1 MGELDDKTT
10 QSEISE
16 LEGVMQ
22 DSQNQDTSVLRNL
35 LSSLPSGLFGGK
47 DQAGRV
53 DELQE
58 TAAQAQMQNMNIS
71 PREPE
76 AWTKN
81 LNDVTRQIYPIIEF
95 HDEIMKGIT
104 ETIDKI
110 PILPDLIEQLQEQ
123 ISVFVFSLLAPFVL
137 PIIRQVQTELATGS
151 SEVIQSSR
159 DKQLIV
165 FHDDHSSDPTHSML
179 SKDHFS
185 NILNE
190 PAGRIGCA
198 VLSWV
203 VPQIVSCWV
212 S

>member
-1 MGELDDKTT
+1 
-10 QSEISE
+10 
-16 LEGVMQ
+16 MQ
-22 DSQNQDTSVLRNL
+22 QSQNQDTSVLRKL
-35 LSSLPSGLFGGK
+35 LSSLPSGVLGGK

-53 DELQE
+53 DELQQNA
-58 TAAQAQMQNMNIS
+58 TQAQMQGMNIS
-71 PREPE
+71 PRQPE
-76 AWTKN
+76 AWTAQ
-81 LNDVTRQIYPIIEF
+81 LNHISHQIYPVMEF
-95 HDEIMKGIT
+95 HDNIMKSIT

-110 PILPDLIEQLQEQ
+110 PVLPDLIEQTQEQ
-123 ISVFVFSLLAPFVL
+123 ISIFVFSLLAPFVL
-137 PIIRQVQTELATGS
+137 PVIRQVQTELATGS

-190 PAGRIGCA
+190 PAGKIGCA
-198 VLSWV
+198 VLKWA

-212 S
+212 SHFDLRFVVSSDSNVFSG